1 MSESHEN
8 VNPTEEGGV
17 VLSNPD
23 LAGLGW
29 LISYCVYD
37 GSVSL
42 EELRKSLVA
51 EASDEQKALY
61 KRTVPEPRR
70 GGSAFSRAVKALE
83 TKQQLIVHDDPD
95 APLTNNKEKMR
106 VKSGGAYGYRVQ
118 WNIVTLRRNV
128 EYVLK
133 RTRRGYVEGQPRV
146 QVVEEPLYRIRVS
159 YPSRKFARQWRTQF
173 VNFVWGIDNAT
184 RPSEAELRQCVV
196 VEPMQE
202 GSMPNNA
209 RFMRLAQERLRD
221 AFVQASTSIDDDL
234 MRAYVRTV
242 VTNRWNGVLSSGSS
256 GASYFVHDPS
266 KTLRDN
272 IEALSDVLAK
282 FAELGNGTNQE
293 AMWVETL
300 RPWWQTNEEGEVGG
314 SWENVPTA
322 RYRSTLTSLVYGS
335 SQAQMR
341 DIRNSFISGLQKSQQ
356 NYYQAVR
363 KMLQE
368 GEVDLDVIKSLRK
381 QVEGDFSTAVK
392 VVGKESMEEAL
403 SGYSSYV
410 PYLADRLSQVLSP
423 EDEEREEAVQEASEL
438 LGFGAMLDR
447 L

>member
-1 MSESHEN
+1 MSESHEH
-8 VNPTEEGGV
+8 VNPTEDGGV

-37 GSVSL
+37 GSVGL
-42 EELRKSLVA
+42 EELRKHLTVQ
-51 EASDEQKALY
+51 ASDAQKALY

-83 TKQQLIVHDDPD
+83 TKQQLTVHDDPD
-95 APLTNNKEKMR
+95 TPLTNNKEKMR
-106 VKSGGAYGYRVQ
+106 VKPGGAHGYRVQ

-146 QVVEEPLYRIRVS
+146 QVVEEPLYRIRVN
-159 YPSRKFARQWRTQF
+159 YPSRKFPRQWRTQF

-242 VTNRWNGVLSSGSS
+242 VTHRWNGVLSSGSS

-266 KTLRDN
+266 KTLRDS

-293 AMWVETL
+293 AMWVETT
-300 RPWWQTNEEGEVGG
+300 RPWWQTNEEGEVTGN
-314 SWENVPTA
+314 WENVPTA

-341 DIRNSFISGLQKSQQ
+341 DIRNSFVSGLQKSQQ

-368 GEVDLDVIKSLRK
+368 GEVDLDVIKALRK

-403 SGYSSYV
+403 SGFSAYV

-423 EDEEREEAVQEASEL
+423 QDAEREEAVQEASEL
-438 LGFGAMLDR
+438 LGFGTMLDR

>member
-1 MSESHEN
+1 MSESHDD

-51 EASDEQKALY
+51 GASDGQKALY

-300 RPWWQTNEEGEVGG
+300 RPWWQTNEEGEVSG

-368 GEVDLDVIKSLRK
+368 GEVDLDVIKSLRA
-381 QVEGDFSTAVK
+381 QVEGDFTTAVK

>member
-300 RPWWQTNEEGEVGG
+300 RPWWQTNEEGEVSG

-423 EDEEREEAVQEASEL
+423 QDEEREEAVQEASEL